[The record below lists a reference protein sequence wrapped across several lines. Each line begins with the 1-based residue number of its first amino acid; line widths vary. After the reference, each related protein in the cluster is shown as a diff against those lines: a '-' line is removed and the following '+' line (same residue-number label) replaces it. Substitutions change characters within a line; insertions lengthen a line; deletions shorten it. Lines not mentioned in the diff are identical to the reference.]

1 MNRLSVSSYSM
12 REQLGPLV
20 FDFVDPQGNDVHVEL
35 PYAKLLRL
43 PEFPKRAVDSFGVD
57 TIETVA
63 FQFGGIDD
71 PEIDE
76 FAAALVESGVR
87 LLNIAID
94 VGDLLEP
101 DVDKRS
107 AGTELIQ
114 RWIERFA
121 AMGSQFVRVN
131 PGSPF
136 SPHRSDTP
144 PGHLIDA
151 LARLGTFS
159 NGLGTR
165 LLVENHGG
173 PSSDPVW
180 MRHLLDAVG
189 RDACGLLLDLG
200 NFDALTERVAATFF
214 ADAAGQRPGPP
225 DPAEMFAGVDLSS
238 VYEGIE
244 ALADHAE
251 LVSLKAH
258 YVSEAGAV
266 GPVDLERALRILAAH
281 GYAGP
286 LSVEYEGHGG
296 DPWAKSARVLEVA
309 RSVLESSSTTV
320 EDGR

>member
-12 REQLGPLV
+12 REQLGPLA
-20 FDFVDPQGNDVHVEL
+20 FDFVDPQGNDVHIEL
-35 PYAKLLRL
+35 PYASLLRMS
-43 PEFPKRAVDSFGVD
+43 EFPRRAVDSFGVD
-57 TIETVA
+57 AIETVA
-63 FQFGGIDD
+63 FQFAGIDD
-71 PEIDE
+71 PEIDL
-76 FAAALVESGVR
+76 FAAALAGSGVR

-94 VGDLLEP
+94 VGDLLET
-101 DVDKRS
+101 DDGKRA
-107 AGTELIQ
+107 AGIELIQ

-136 SPHRSDTP
+136 SPHKSDTP
-144 PGHLIDA
+144 PGHLVEA
-151 LARLGTFS
+151 LGQLGAFA
-159 NGLGTR
+159 NEHGTR

-173 PSSDPVW
+173 PSSDSVW

-200 NFDALTERVAATFF
+200 NFDVLTERMMATFF
-214 ADAAGQRPGPP
+214 ADATGQQSNPA
-225 DPAEMFAGVDLSS
+225 DPAEAFAGVDLTS

-258 YVSEAGAV
+258 YVSEDGAV
-266 GPVDLERALRILAAH
+266 GPVDLERALRTLAAH

-309 RSVLESSSTTV
+309 RSVLESSSATTG
-320 EDGR
+320 EEH